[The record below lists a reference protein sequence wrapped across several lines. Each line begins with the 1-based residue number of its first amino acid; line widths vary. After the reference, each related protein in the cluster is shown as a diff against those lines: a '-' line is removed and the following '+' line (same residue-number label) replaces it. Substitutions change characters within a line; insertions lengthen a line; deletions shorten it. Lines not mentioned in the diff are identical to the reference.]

1 MAIFEE
7 ALEVRGNDREWFLSV
22 RCADDTAMRAE
33 VEAMLRSSELAQQQI
48 ATGAGLSPALA
59 AGDAVQNA
67 PQTPRHFAP
76 VAVLQGHY
84 RIIRALG
91 EGGMGVVYEAEQTI
105 PRRPVAIKAIR
116 SGLTSRQIL
125 SRFEREAHI
134 LGRLQHPGIAQI
146 FEAGAATADQA
157 DEAYFVMEFVDGCP
171 ITDFATNKALSV
183 PERLELLA
191 KVCDAV
197 HHAHQRRVIHRDL
210 KPGNIL
216 VTKEGQPKILDF
228 GVARLDGSESL
239 DTHTIT
245 RHTVAGQLIGTLSYM
260 APEQLL
266 GQEVDIRSDVYS
278 LGVVLYQVLVNRL
291 PHELTGKSLPEAA
304 LIISEEEPPRVSVF
318 QQQLRGDI
326 EVIVQ
331 HAMER
336 DRDRRYQSAAELA
349 ADIRRHL
356 RGEPILARGDSAMYV
371 LRKQIARYRTI
382 AIGIGLAL
390 LALTGFAIYAAVQSS
405 IQAEGRKRVEQ
416 LYKEAQEQGQRADAN
431 AEHYRAELA
440 TNNIER
446 GRLLGVTGNF
456 PLAEQMIWKE
466 HLAAPSDLSHWALW
480 ELYSRMPVR
489 ASLMGHKEV
498 VTAVAA
504 SPDGTLGATAGD
516 STIRLWDTGDW
527 SCRKVIDTH
536 AGQNRGLH
544 FTADSRFLVNAT
556 VDGLLETWDPKSGEI
571 VQKVTTKEPLYSMVV
586 AATGLAPWP
595 VAVRTA
601 AGIRLYTLD
610 DQGAFQEGLLLTSE
624 NPPAGADW
632 SPVAINPERS
642 LVAAGYNDGS
652 VRAWNAASGEQVWSA
667 SEHGAIVTSLGF
679 SPDGSQLVTGAFDR
693 VILFWD
699 VAGPNIKP
707 SNAHM
712 YKWDNGSV
720 RSLIFSR
727 DGKTIL
733 SSGYWRVDVID
744 AMEHTRAKGFARF
757 EESSRG
763 AVWLPGEKYILAGAL
778 GTAARVWEAR
788 PSGELRRIAAHKEAV
803 AGMAISPKGDMIASS
818 ANDGSIRLWRWPE
831 MEPLGDLSGHTGR
844 VRVVNFSHDGHRLVS
859 GSADRSI
866 RIWDLA
872 THECLLT
879 IPNGGYEYYAAAFSP
894 DDRSIVTGVRD
905 MVARI
910 YDTKTGELTN
920 TLSGTV
926 LGDGTLAAS
935 YDAAG
940 RIIWL
945 HGRVLAS
952 WDNGKMTEIKS
963 EAGGWTMTPL
973 SSSEVAVG
981 CWGGLIQIMN
991 LDKGAQVQTL
1001 TGHTQVV
1008 TSVALG
1014 PQLSDG
1020 ARGLVSCSAE
1030 GLIKLWSTKSGMCLL
1045 TLNPEAGQVLR
1056 MVTTPDG
1063 RWVISGHE
1071 DGTLGVWDLSY
1082 FDAHIRAAA
1091 PRHAPTKTPG

>member
-7 ALEVRGNDREWFLSV
+7 ALEIKGSDREWFLSV
-22 RCADDTAMRAE
+22 RCGDDNALRAE
-33 VEAMLRSSELAQQQI
+33 VEAMLRSSELEQPPI

-67 PQTPRHFAP
+67 PEAPRHFAP

-146 FEAGAATADQA
+146 FEAGAATAEHS

-171 ITDFATNKALSV
+171 ITDYAANKALSV

-191 KVCDAV
+191 LVCDAV

-210 KPGNIL
+210 KPANIL
-216 VTKEGQPKILDF
+216 VTKDGQPKILDF

-239 DTHTIT
+239 DTQEIT
-245 RHTVAGQLIGTLSYM
+245 RHTQAGQLIGTLSYM

-266 GQEVDIRSDVYS
+266 GHEVDTRADVYS
-278 LGVVLYQVLVNRL
+278 LGVVLYQLLVNRL

-304 LIISEEEPPRVSVF
+304 LVISEEEPPRVSVF

-336 DRDRRYQSAAELA
+336 ERDRRYQSAAELA

-390 LALTGFAIYAAVQSS
+390 LALTAFAIYAQVQSS
-405 IQAEGRKRVEQ
+405 IQAEGRRRVEQ
-416 LYKEAQEQGQRADAN
+416 LYKEAQEQSQRADAN

-440 TNNIER
+440 SNNIER

-456 PLAEQMIWKE
+456 PLAEQLIWKE

-489 ASLMGHKEV
+489 ASLMGHTDV
-498 VTAVAA
+498 VVAVAA

-516 STIRLWDTGDW
+516 TTIRLWNTGDW
-527 SCRKVIDTH
+527 SCQNVLDTK
-536 AGQNRGLH
+536 GTQNRGLH
-544 FTADSRFLVNAT
+544 FTGDGKFLVNAT
-556 VDGLLETWDPKSGEI
+556 ADGLLESWDPNTGAM
-571 VQKVTTKEPLYSMVV
+571 VQQLATKQPIYSMVISES
-586 AATGLAPWP
+586 GLAPWP
-595 VAVRTA
+595 VAVRLA
-601 AGIRLYTLD
+601 AGVRLYSLD
-610 DQGAFQEGLLLTSE
+610 DQGAFQEGSLLTSD
-624 NPPAGADW
+624 NPPVGADW
-632 SPVAINPERS
+632 SPVILSPDRS
-642 LVAAGYNDGS
+642 LVVAGYNDGS
-652 VRAWNAASGEQVWSA
+652 LRAWAVATGELVWTA
-667 SEHGAIVTSLGF
+667 SEHGAIVTSLAF
-679 SPDGSQLVTGAFDR
+679 SPDGSLLVSGAYDR
-693 VILFWD
+693 VMLFWD
-699 VAGPNIKP
+699 VSGFSIHP
-707 SNAHM
+707 SAAHV

-720 RSLIFSR
+720 RSMCFSR

-733 SSGYWRVDVID
+733 GSGYWRVDVID
-744 AMEHTRAKGFARF
+744 AAEHTRPKGFAHF

-763 AVWLPGEKYILAGAL
+763 ATWLPDEKYVLAGAL

-788 PSGELRRIAAHKEAV
+788 PNGELKRIPAHKDAV
-803 AGMAISPKGDMIASS
+803 AGLAISPKADMIASS
-818 ANDGSIRLWRWPE
+818 GNDGSIRLWRWPE
-831 MEPLGDLSGHTGR
+831 MEPLGELSGHTSR
-844 VRVVNFSHDGHRLVS
+844 VRVVNFSHDGRRLVS

-866 RIWDLA
+866 RVWDVA

-894 DDRSIVTGVRD
+894 DDRSIVAGIRD
-905 MVARI
+905 MAVRT
-910 YDTKTGELTN
+910 YDTSTGKQTN
-920 TLSGTV
+920 RILGTI
-926 LGDGTLAAS
+926 LGDGTLGAY
-935 YDAAG
+935 YDEDG
-940 RIIWL
+940 RIVWL
-945 HGRVLAS
+945 HGRVLAT
-952 WDNGKMTEIKS
+952 WDNGKATEIKS
-963 EAGGWTMTPL
+963 EAGGWTMTPI
-973 SSSEVAVG
+973 SKTEVAVG
-981 CWGGLIQIMN
+981 CWGGLVEIMD
-991 LDKGAQVQTL
+991 LEKGAIVRTL

-1008 TSVALG
+1008 TSVAVG

-1020 ARGLVSCSAE
+1020 TRGLLSSSAE
-1030 GLIKLWSTKSGMCLL
+1030 GLIKLWSTKTGSCLL
-1045 TLNPEAGQVLR
+1045 TLNPDGGQVLR

-1063 RWVISGHE
+1063 RWIISGHE

-1091 PRHAPTKTPG
+1091 PRHAPKPKG